1 MPRLQQRRRAQDA
14 GRESWRLPQPRML
27 SARAYRDLGRQPALL
42 DLPVRRPPY
51 LEAAATAVVFIFLAY
66 LVLGGA

>member
-1 MPRLQQRRRAQDA
+1 M
-14 GRESWRLPQPRML
+14 LP
-27 SARAYRDLGRQPALL
+27 ARAYRDLGRQPPLL

-51 LEAAATAVVFIFLAY
+51 LEAGVTAAVFIFLAY